1 MRTDP
6 YLGLFLPVTHTQKTE
21 ESEDDMVDSDF
32 DASEEDEVRDTD
44 GEDEPRKKRKQWIKP
59 SRPLVVSL
67 LINIL

>member
-1 MRTDP
+1 
-6 YLGLFLPVTHTQKTE
+6 
-21 ESEDDMVDSDF
+21 MVDSDF